1 MQCPSCG
8 RYLREESTVCTYCG
22 YHKEEEKNE
31 TPFPLKKF
39 GIASFLIIV
48 VGLSLFY
55 VTRYETD
62 DADKLVRAARK
73 EVEKG
78 SDLLQ
83 KVESELYPLRAVQ
96 VEASDQISAEKNYAS
111 ESRVCITSVLQY
123 LNAAEPHFERAEAFL
138 EKTEGMRLPGW
149 YYQYVDTEM
158 DIIQKHKEYTRVLR
172 TLCINSEMYYE
183 FAELYL
189 QGEQLVIDLM
199 NDMDRGTDHLE
210 SEDYTFAFA
219 AYDSALQQAKEA
231 QEVYRAALKII
242 DLPYIDGLLSNVN
255 YLERALYNLSEAAHQ
270 MELGNTEEA
279 NFLAALGT
287 NEVSSMIHMNKLQ
300 LKTEVTEWYKN
311 NVTDLFNELS
321 SLQSEIEELKKEQE
335 SR

>member
-8 RYLREESTVCTYCG
+8 RYLREESTVCYYCG
-22 YHKEEEKNE
+22 YHTEEEKIE
-31 TPFPLKKF
+31 TPLPLKKYV
-39 GIASFLIIV
+39 IASFLVIV

-55 VTRYETD
+55 VMRYETEN
-62 DADKLVRAARK
+62 ADKLVRAARK

-78 SDLLQ
+78 SELLQ
-83 KVESELYPLRAVQ
+83 KVESGLYPLRAVQ
-96 VEASDQISAEKNYAS
+96 VEAIDQISAEKNYAS
-111 ESRVCITSVLQY
+111 QSREGITSVLQY
-123 LNAAEPHFERAEAFL
+123 LDSAEPHFERAEAFL
-138 EKTEGMRLPGW
+138 EKTEGMRLPDW
-149 YYQYVDTEM
+149 YYPFIDTEK

-172 TLCINSEMYYE
+172 ALCINSEMYYE

-210 SEDYTFAFA
+210 SGDYTFAFA
-219 AYDSALQQAKEA
+219 AYDSALQRAKEA
-231 QEVYRAALKII
+231 QELYRAASKII
-242 DLPYIDGLLSNVN
+242 DLPYINGLLLNLN

-279 NFLAALGT
+279 SFLAALGT

-300 LKTEVTEWYKN
+300 LKIEVTEWYKN
-311 NVTDLFNELS
+311 NVTDLFNKLS
-321 SLQSEIEELKKEQE
+321 NLQSEIEELEKEQE
-335 SR
+335 LG